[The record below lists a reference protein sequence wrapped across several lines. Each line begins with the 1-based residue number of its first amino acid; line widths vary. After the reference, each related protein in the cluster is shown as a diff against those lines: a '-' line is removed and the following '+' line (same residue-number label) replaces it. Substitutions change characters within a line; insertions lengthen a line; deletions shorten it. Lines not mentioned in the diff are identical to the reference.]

1 MTRIYQKKMRP
12 SFLLVPSPQSQ
23 AAILQNFSH
32 KRPNLPGDSSIPRP
46 KSNHSVLRQIH
57 FSHRV
62 KSESSDWMNGTS
74 LLAILRLMFRC
85 LECFSMVNIWTP
97 YWNIFSSELKD
108 VLSNIVHL
116 STLKTLRLIGVK
128 VPITFFLHIVHLTT
142 LELYPVSPN
151 DFFEESSSSLTL
163 ASSTKKR
170 VAPMASQTEI
180 DRCLWHILCLTGTGF
195 PSSAYFSLIQDIES
209 LTESIFLP
217 FMCRLRFFK
226 IYFAF
231 GSANMHDFNILS
243 SLMGSLCISLTSLAT
258 LEHLQS
264 LISFRGFVRDF
275 DSDEFFDNLRHAE
288 PGVIWTPLSLI
299 QPVHITTG

>member
-1 MTRIYQKKMRP
+1 
-12 SFLLVPSPQSQ
+12 
-23 AAILQNFSH
+23 
-32 KRPNLPGDSSIPRP
+32 
-46 KSNHSVLRQIH
+46 
-57 FSHRV
+57 
-62 KSESSDWMNGTS
+62 
-74 LLAILRLMFRC
+74 
-85 LECFSMVNIWTP
+85 MVNIWTP

-217 FMCRLRFFK
+217 FMCRLRFFE

-275 DSDEFFDNLRHAE
+275 DSDEFYDNLRHAE

-299 QPVHITTG
+299 QPVHNYNELILTLISPFVTALLV